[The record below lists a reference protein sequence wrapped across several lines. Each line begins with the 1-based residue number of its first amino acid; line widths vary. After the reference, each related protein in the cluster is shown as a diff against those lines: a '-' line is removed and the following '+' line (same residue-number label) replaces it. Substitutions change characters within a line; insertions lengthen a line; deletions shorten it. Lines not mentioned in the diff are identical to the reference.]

1 MTILLSIFCI
11 AAGMVMTRWPEKVW
25 EFQHVLSVKNGEPTN
40 LFLAGC
46 RICGTFAICAGVAAL
61 VYISFSR

>member
-11 AAGMVMTRWPEKVW
+11 AAGMMMAWRPERVW

-40 LFLAGC
+40 LFLAVC
-46 RICGTFAICAGVAAL
+46 RICGTFVICFGVAAL
-61 VYISFSR
+61 VYML